1 MINNTGKKNIMKVMP
16 VIFLVLMLATFKSWT
31 FAQTGSNLISNPDFS
46 KGKTG
51 QLPDG
56 WITEAQRQSLSPSFK
71 KVMHSGEPALE
82 IRSNGRNDVNGSI
95 KTETV
100 VEGGKTYL
108 YKVTFR
114 VSEHMNPQR
123 TLLFQCYGPN
133 DKDGIFEFVK
143 KENGWIEG
151 SAKIKFTGTGSQ
163 HATVRIIFRHSEKG
177 KAIISNLSLTETTP
191 VPERWVRMAVTSGKP
206 QLVNIPHIVEKAA
219 EEKVDILLL
228 PEYMNGGKLV
238 VEAIDGP
245 SGTLMAAQAK
255 KHRMYIAGGIVRKAE
270 NSDRIY
276 NTTILYDRKGDIVGM
291 YDKIHPYSPEVNEE
305 GITPGDKVVV
315 LKTDFGKVGFMV
327 CYDSWFTDVAELNAL
342 KGAELILFPNAGYYR
357 SLLPARA
364 ADNNVTIMSSSL
376 HNDNGIW
383 DTGGRDVLD
392 PDRDKTSR
400 MQEGPTFKDTKE
412 WKVDNIK
419 LLVSSIDLNYSP
431 SPHYNGG
438 TMYSAPGGQRNR
450 AEQLFYLDDEIKKEK
465 QRWWS
470 EP

>member
-1 MINNTGKKNIMKVMP
+1 MKMTSFV
-16 VIFLVLMLATFKSWT
+16 FTVLLLIICHVRSYG
-31 FAQTGSNLISNPDFS
+31 QTGSNLISNPDFS

-56 WITEAQRQSLSPSFK
+56 WINEAHRQSLAPSFK
-71 KVMHSGEPALE
+71 KVMHRGEPALE
-82 IRSNGRNDVNGSI
+82 IRGIGRNDVNGSI

-108 YKVTFR
+108 YKVMFS
-114 VSEHMNPQR
+114 VSEQMNPHR

-133 DKDGIFEFVK
+133 NKDGIFEYVK
-143 KENGWIEG
+143 KDNGWIEG
-151 SAKIKFTGTGSQ
+151 LAKIKFPGTGSQ
-163 HATVRIIFRHSEKG
+163 KATIRIIFRHSENG
-177 KAIISNLSLTETTP
+177 KVIINKLSLTETTP

-206 QLVNIPHIVEKAA
+206 LLANIPNIAEKASQ
-219 EEKVDILLL
+219 EKADILLL

-245 SGTLMAAQAK
+245 SATLMSDLAK
-255 KHRMYIAGGIVRKAE
+255 KYKMYIAGGIVRKSE
-270 NSDRIY
+270 NSDQIY
-276 NTTILYDRKGDIVGM
+276 NTTILYDRNGNIAGM

-315 LKTDFGKVGFMV
+315 LDTDFGKVGFMV

-364 ADNNVTIMSSSL
+364 ADNNVRIMSSSL

-392 PDRDKTSR
+392 PNSDKTSR
-400 MQEGPTFKDTKE
+400 MQEGPTFKDTRE
-412 WKVDNIK
+412 LKVDNIK
-419 LLVSSIDLNYSP
+419 LLVSSLDLNYSP

-438 TMYSAPGGQRNR
+438 TMYSAPGGRRNR